1 MKTREKSSSCFH
13 NVSNSYHRSSQ
24 SFSYFIQHLPI
35 RGFCVLQENFFMATE
50 AYGWSLL
57 HFIDFL
63 PEARIST
70 QKTLLSTILKLIL
83 ETWSVGMKRRRLIEQ
98 IPGKFENPVASLRTK
113 QDRQINSPGLGN
125 NQQLKA
131 GLFYYRSFLPGRQP
145 RILSVGQPLN
155 RNGNKLQLLDI
166 RLVFLIKH
174 PHDTGFY
181 HGEAGIGK
189 TSFSQQFFHRPGFAV
204 VIAHRHLPLDAPS
217 GTGAGNRRRLLP
229 PKAGWA
235 VRE

>member
-1 MKTREKSSSCFH
+1 MIDCQINLKISHQAFLRYLPHDITNHIFPMIWWTCWFPLGWNFNHRDIMKTREKSSSCFH

-145 RILSVGQPLN
+145 RTFPSVSHSIVMGTN
-155 RNGNKLQLLDI
+155 FS
-166 RLVFLIKH
+166 FLIF
-174 PHDTGFY
+174 GW
-181 HGEAGIGK
+181 
-189 TSFSQQFFHRPGFAV
+189 FS
-204 VIAHRHLPLDAPS
+204 S
-217 GTGAGNRRRLLP
+217 
-229 PKAGWA
+229 
-235 VRE
+235 